1 MPRFL
6 DRAFVARTIHI
17 YSSVKEVLG
26 WYLEKNRGGF
36 YIKGVGSCLAGF
48 GKCAVIRVSLSVI
61 GAWAG
66 GKSISGGP
74 GEVGSSRVRGGN
86 SRPPPGEAL

>member
-17 YSSVKEVLG
+17 YSGVKEVLG

-48 GKCAVIRVSLSVI
+48 RKCVVVRVSLSVI
-61 GAWAG
+61 CARAG
-66 GKSISGGP
+66 GKRKSGGP
-74 GEVGSSRVRGGN
+74 DGVGSSHVEGVNRGAT
-86 SRPPPGEAL
+86 R